1 MKGQVRE
8 KRFDGKML
16 KKRILNRENIG
27 FLWVLP
33 ALILLCVFSLYPMFS
48 AFRHS
53 FTDWDGTTQANF
65 LGFQNYLE
73 LLQDKLF
80 WRSMGNVVLIT
91 IISMLIGNGAAILLA
106 ELMYNLK
113 SKVANFYRF
122 CFVLPAMAP
131 SIIVLL
137 LWQRL
142 ILSGASTSV
151 ANTILRFFGLGQVGW
166 FTDQNTAIVY
176 ISIFLFGFPW
186 MGGTSFLIYLAGLNA
201 IDPSIIEASRLDG
214 LGAFRR
220 IFLIDLPM
228 IRGQLKYFIVMG
240 FIGGLQN
247 YSIQYAITFGGP
259 GEVINSM
266 QSGTIVPGYYIYRL
280 INGSSRVGPY
290 GYACAMGM
298 VMFLIILVITI
309 INNKFIKSQDSDF

>member
-1 MKGQVRE
+1 MTQTAGQTATGRLTQTEYRVFAGREENMKGHVRE

-214 LGAFRR
+214 LGAFLS
-220 IFLIDLPM
+220 LIH
-228 IRGQLKYFIVMG
+228 I
-240 FIGGLQN
+240 
-247 YSIQYAITFGGP
+247 
-259 GEVINSM
+259 
-266 QSGTIVPGYYIYRL
+266 
-280 INGSSRVGPY
+280 
-290 GYACAMGM
+290 
-298 VMFLIILVITI
+298 
-309 INNKFIKSQDSDF
+309 